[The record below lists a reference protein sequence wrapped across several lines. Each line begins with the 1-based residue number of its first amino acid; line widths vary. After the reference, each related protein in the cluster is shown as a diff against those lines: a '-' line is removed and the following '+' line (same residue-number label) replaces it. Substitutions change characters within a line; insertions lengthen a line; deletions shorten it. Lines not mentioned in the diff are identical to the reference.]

1 MAIIYSYPEIG
12 TIAAGDLM
20 PITDVS
26 DSQFPT
32 KSVTL
37 SKLTAYFQS
46 QQPAN
51 ILNISSTTGTAGSV
65 SLPTETL
72 KFEGGL
78 LINAAIDP
86 DGGQT
91 VKFDLDALPNPGAD
105 PDYSFPGDLLVAN
118 ANGRLQFQTIAV
130 GCQVYAMGGA
140 SKQLAMGPINLTGQ
154 AGGYLE
160 FKGGGGTTADPLR
173 IDTQISGVD
182 GGEVMVK
189 FDLVTPD
196 AMINKLGTFVNPSS
210 ITVGKGGVIDDII
223 AGSADNVSGT
233 GVFNAVA
240 KFTTPGGG
248 SVIGSSSIIDTGT
261 NIGLGRNANANF
273 AVDMGDASGQ
283 PIAIRNGL
291 IISTNPTL
299 PQVDN
304 TSVII
309 GAGNNDIISGSDHSL
324 TVGSGNQ
331 IQSDSDC
338 TIASGTGNSI
348 SNSNNSII
356 GGSSNTVIDS
366 NNAVV
371 EGVSNNLVGLNNSIV
386 LGNSNNIESNV
397 GGGSHF
403 VYGIGNDIKA
413 VGTSTNPTN
422 CFTLGS
428 NIDITSTGG
437 AAHRNMFSI
446 GFDLT
451 PLTETMTLGYD
462 NNPATYPGQITNVRG
477 PVKFAVNTYVNKNA
491 NTKNALLI
499 TEGDEVQ
506 NYHPMI
512 MLPNLVDQ
520 EYADDNAAANAA
532 IPIGGL
538 YHTAGV
544 VKIRLT

>member
-72 KFEGGL
+72 NFEGGF

-91 VKFDLDALPNPGAD
+91 VKFDLDALPNPGAN
-105 PDYSFPGDLLVAN
+105 PNVAFAGDLLVAQDQS
-118 ANGRLQFQTIAV
+118 GRLQFQTVAV
-130 GCQVYAMGGA
+130 GTLVYANLGTA
-140 SKQLAMGPINLTGQ
+140 KQLAMAPINLTGV

-160 FKGGGGTTADPLR
+160 LKGGGGTTADPLR
-173 IDTQISGVD
+173 IDTLVTGVD
-182 GGEVMVK
+182 GGEVRVT

-196 AMINKLGTFVNPSS
+196 AMVGKLGTFVNPSS
-210 ITVGKGGVIDDII
+210 ITVGKGGIIDDIV
-223 AGSADNVSGT
+223 AGGADPVSGT
-233 GVFNAVA
+233 GTLNAVA
-240 KFTTPGGG
+240 KFTAAGR
-248 SVIGSSSIIDTGT
+248 IGNSSIIDNGT
-261 NIGLGRNANANF
+261 NIGLGRNPNANF

-338 TIASGTGNSI
+338 TIASGSGNSI

-356 GGSSNTVIDS
+356 GGSNNTVIDS

-371 EGVSNNLVGLNNSIV
+371 EGIGNNLVGLNNSIV

>member
-37 SKLTAYFQS
+37 SKLSAYFQS

-72 KFEGGL
+72 NFEGGF

-91 VKFDLDALPNPGAD
+91 VKFDLDATPNPGAD
-105 PDYSFPGDLLVAN
+105 PNNAFTGDLLVAQDQS
-118 ANGRLQFQTIAV
+118 GRLQFQTIAV
-130 GCQVYAMGGA
+130 GCQLYAMGGA
-140 SKQLAMGPINLTGQ
+140 SKQLAMAPINLTGQ
-154 AGGYLE
+154 AGGGVY
-160 FKGGGGTTADPLR
+160 FKGSGGSTGDPLR
-173 IDTQISGVD
+173 IDTQITGVD
-182 GGEVMVK
+182 GGVIDVA

-210 ITVGKGGVIDDII
+210 ITVGKGGIIDDIV

-233 GVFNAVA
+233 GTNNAVA
-240 KFTTPGGG
+240 KFTANG
-248 SVIGSSSIIDTGT
+248 SVIGSSSIIDNGT
-261 NIGLGRNANANF
+261 NIGLGRTPDSGF
-273 AVDMGDASGQ
+273 AVDMGTQGGL

-291 IISTNPTL
+291 IISGNPIL

-309 GAGNNDIISGSDHSL
+309 GAGNNDIINGSDHSL
-324 TVGSGNQ
+324 AVGSGNQ
-331 IQSDSDC
+331 ILLDSDC
-338 TIASGTGNSI
+338 TIASGANNSV
-348 SNSNNSII
+348 SNSNNSIV
-356 GGSSNTVIDS
+356 GGQQNVVVDS

-371 EGVSNNLVGLNNSIV
+371 EGVNNRLTGLNNSIV
-386 LGNSNNIESNV
+386 LGNSNTIESDV

-403 VYGIGNDIKA
+403 VYGISNDIKA
-413 VGTSTNPTN
+413 VGTTTNPTN

-477 PVKFAVNTYVNKNA
+477 PVKFAVNTYVNKNT